1 MSELFDWTLGSWR
14 TVGFVAL
21 STLLIY
27 LSVVVALR
35 IGERRTLAEMSSFD
49 FAVAVAVGSIIG
61 RVSTTRSPTYVQG
74 LAALVTLLLA
84 HHLITFARARPAR
97 LKTWVERPP
106 RVLLRDGRV
115 LGTALRREHL
125 TEEDLMR
132 KLREHDV
139 HDLAEVELVVL
150 EATGGFS
157 VLRRAT
163 YPVDDLIC
171 RGLGAGAHS
180 ASDGTREP
188 KKPQVLKGGRHGIVR
203 GDEGQGQG
211 GGWRSHRE
219 PQSGA

>member
-35 IGERRTLAEMSSFD
+35 VGERRTLAEMSTFD

-74 LAALVTLLLA
+74 LAALVTLLVA
-84 HHLITFARARPAR
+84 HYVITFARARSDR
-97 LKTWVERPP
+97 LKACVERPP
-106 RVLLRDGRV
+106 RVLLRDGLV
-115 LGTALRREHL
+115 LGRALRREHL

-150 EATGGFS
+150 EAKGGFS
-157 VLRRAT
+157 VLRRGPR
-163 YPVDDLIC
+163 PVDDLIR
-171 RGLGAGAHS
+171 RGLGPAARTNSGGS
-180 ASDGTREP
+180 RE
-188 KKPQVLKGGRHGIVR
+188 Q
-203 GDEGQGQG
+203 
-211 GGWRSHRE
+211 RSRTC
-219 PQSGA
+219 